1 MAILKQGLFGPVTGK
16 IGNLVT
22 ATWKGINYVRQAP
35 HKSKKPPTAAQ
46 IAIREKFK
54 FINKLNKP
62 LHPFFKAGFHELAIH
77 KSEINVA
84 FSLASKNVVSG
95 VYPNFQVDFSKITIS
110 AGRLGQLDEVEI
122 MQTVSQV
129 LAISW
134 TVEDWKS
141 HCAYDDQVMVAILC
155 PEIDLADGFIGAT
168 ERVDQKCTIKFSS
181 KFIGKEIAVYIGL
194 YSLNRRMA
202 SHSQFLGKFLAV

>member
-46 IAIREKFK
+46 IATRERFR

-62 LHPFFKAGFHELAIH
+62 LNPFFKAGFHELAIH

-84 FSLASKNVVSG
+84 FSRASKNVVSG
-95 VYPNFQVDFSKITIS
+95 IYPNFQVDYSEITIS
-110 AGRLGQLDEVEI
+110 AGRLAQLDEVE
-122 MQTVSQV
+122 MLQTHSQI
-129 LAISW
+129 LDIAW
-134 TVEDWKS
+134 TSEYWRN
-141 HCAYDDQVMVAILC
+141 HGAYDDQVMVAILC
-155 PEIDLADGFIGAT
+155 PEIDVADGFIGAT
-168 ERVDQKCTIKFSS
+168 DRSDQKCTIKFSS

-194 YSLNRRMA
+194 YSLNRRLA
-202 SHSQFLGKFLAV
+202 SDSQFLGKFIAI

>member
-35 HKSKKPPTAAQ
+35 HKSNKPPTAAQ
-46 IAIREKFK
+46 LAIREKFK
-54 FINKLNKP
+54 FVHKLNKP
-62 LHPFFKAGFHELAIH
+62 LNPFFKAGFNELAIH
-77 KSEINVA
+77 KSELNVA
-84 FSLASKNVVSG
+84 FARTSDRVVSG
-95 VYPNFQVDFSKITIS
+95 TYPDLQVDLSELTIS
-110 AGRLGQLDEVEI
+110 AGRLSQLDEVEI
-122 MQTVSQV
+122 TQTVSQV

-134 TVEDWKS
+134 SVEYWKS
-141 HCAYDDQVMVAILC
+141 NCAYDDQVMVAILC
-155 PEIDLADGFIGAT
+155 PEIELADGFIGAT
-168 ERVDQKCTIKFSS
+168 ERSDLHCTINFSS

-202 SHSQFLGKFLAV
+202 SHSQFLGKFIAL